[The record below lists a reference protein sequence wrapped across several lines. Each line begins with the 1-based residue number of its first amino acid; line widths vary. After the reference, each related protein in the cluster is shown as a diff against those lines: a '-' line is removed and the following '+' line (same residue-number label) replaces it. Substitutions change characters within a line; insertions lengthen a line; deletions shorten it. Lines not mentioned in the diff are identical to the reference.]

1 MGGGFGGAEPR
12 GRGFMIF
19 RFDGFELDQQRAELR
34 GSDGGVLKL
43 RPKAFEMLH
52 LLVVNAGR
60 VLTKQELM
68 ETIWPKVF
76 VGEDSL
82 FQCIREIRTVLGDE
96 RRQIVKLATGG
107 GYLFTPDVTIV
118 ATGEAAAPAAKTT
131 SKLPADTTPE
141 TLRTIL
147 GLRRPVALAAGFA
160 GVCAIVA
167 VGAAVL
173 AFRPASVFEPPRPL
187 IVLNPIV
194 DSIGDERG
202 MVMAREVTARLTDG
216 FAKIAN
222 ISVIAPRMEAA
233 GATQTSTSTVSPD
246 YEVTG
251 ELQRGGQ
258 SWTLRARMIKA
269 NTGEVQSVATVSVS
283 TDAPDAELQQ
293 SRLAAGVG
301 HPLARRLNEL
311 LEAASAVKGKAGG
324 NTTKVVI
331 EQAVASIYQT
341 TRERFGM
348 AQTLLQNAL
357 NDDPD
362 NVDVAVALAALQMRG
377 IQMVWYTPDEAIAAE
392 EKASATLQRALQAK
406 PNSIAVLETY
416 CRFLSATNHFTAS
429 LVTCARTLSFDP
441 WNGLAHFL
449 VGLGQ
454 LHLGRFE
461 DALATFK
468 LADRYDT
475 PPVSRWTWLVGAG
488 WAQLVLGDAESALPW
503 LQRSIAITPAT
514 GRTHMLLAAAYQQ
527 LGRTEEARAAMQ
539 QGLKLRPGTTALN
552 VAPPMKNA
560 SPAFKAS
567 SDRQIQFM
575 IAAGLPEK

>member
-1 MGGGFGGAEPR
+1 MV
-12 GRGFMIF
+12 F
-19 RFDGFELDQQRAELR
+19 RFDGFELDRQRAELR
-34 GSDGGVLKL
+34 GPGGCVLKL
-43 RPKAFEMLH
+43 RPKAFEMLQF
-52 LLVVNAGR
+52 LVTNAGR
-60 VLTKQELM
+60 ALTKQELM

-82 FQCIREIRTVLGDE
+82 FQCIREIRTVLGDD
-96 RRQIVKLATGG
+96 RRQMVKLATGG
-107 GYLFTPDVTIV
+107 GYLFTPAVTIV
-118 ATGEAAAPAAKTT
+118 AADQSPAPGARNQPAPDGTVPAQTQVPHTIFGMRRPIALTAGLAGLCAIAAVSAAALT
-131 SKLPADTTPE
+131 
-141 TLRTIL
+141 
-147 GLRRPVALAAGFA
+147 
-160 GVCAIVA
+160 
-167 VGAAVL
+167 
-173 AFRPASVFEPPRPL
+173 FRPASVFEQPRPL
-187 IVLNPIV
+187 IALAPIV
-194 DSIGDERG
+194 DSIGDARG
-202 MVMAREVTARLTDG
+202 TAMASEVSARLTDG

-222 ISVIAPRMEAA
+222 ISVLAPRVDVA
-233 GATQTSTSTVSPD
+233 GATQAYTSTVAPS

-251 ELQRGGQ
+251 ELQRGEQ
-258 SWTLRARMIKA
+258 SWTLRARIVKSS
-269 NTGEVQSVATVSVS
+269 TGEVQSVATASVR
-283 TDAPDAELQQ
+283 TDDLETDVQQ

-301 HPLARRLNEL
+301 HPLARRLNEM
-311 LEAASAVKGKAGG
+311 LEAAAAEKSRTPGS
-324 NTTKVVI
+324 TTKVVI

-348 AQTLLQNAL
+348 AQMLLQNAL
-357 NDDPD
+357 NNDPD

-392 EKASATLQRALQAK
+392 EKAAATLERALRAK

-416 CRFLSATNHFTAS
+416 CRFLSATNHFAES

-461 DALATFK
+461 DALATFR

-488 WAQLVLGDAESALPW
+488 WAYLVLGDAEAALPW

-539 QGLKLRPGTTALN
+539 QGLKLRPGTTALT

-560 SPAFKAS
+560 SPAFKES
-567 SDRQIQFM
+567 SDRQIRFM